1 MINKK
6 DLSDDTII
14 KFSLNIGIQGEQ
26 TDENELA
33 GLVPEWQTMTE
44 AAIKKALD
52 KKYREWKKG
61 YIDGSWQVV
70 ESFDD

>member
-1 MINKK
+1 VINKK

-44 AAIKKALD
+44 LEIEEALD
-52 KKYREWKKG
+52 EEYRDWKNG
-61 YIDGSWQVV
+61 LIDGCWRVK
-70 ESFDD
+70 E